1 MLVVGL
7 LVHRLVVSPFETNCY
22 IVACPPRSLGDES
35 TREAVIID
43 PGDDPHL
50 ISDAVYGSDV
60 TVTGIVNTHGHADHI
75 GANAA
80 LKGEFDCP
88 IMVHELDAHLL
99 TDSQANLSASIGFGG
114 IVSPPAD
121 RLLKEGDEIAVGS
134 LTLEVIH
141 TPGHTP
147 GGICLLAADVV
158 FSGDTLFMD
167 GIGRT
172 DFPGGSQEQLM
183 ESIQT
188 KLLILSEDTTV
199 YPGHGP
205 STTIARERRENPFL

>member
-1 MLVVGL
+1 MGL

-43 PGDDPHL
+43 PGDEAHL
-50 ISDAVYGSDV
+50 ISDAVYGCDV

-88 IMVHELDAHLL
+88 IMVHELDARFL
-99 TDSQANLSASIGFGG
+99 TDPEANLSTSLGPGM
-114 IVSPPAD
+114 VSPPAD

-134 LTLEVIH
+134 LTLKVIH

-147 GGICLLAADVV
+147 GGICLLGADVV

-183 ESIQT
+183 RSIRS
-188 KLLILSEDTTV
+188 KLLILPDDTLV

-205 STTIARERRENPFL
+205 STTIAREKRENPFL